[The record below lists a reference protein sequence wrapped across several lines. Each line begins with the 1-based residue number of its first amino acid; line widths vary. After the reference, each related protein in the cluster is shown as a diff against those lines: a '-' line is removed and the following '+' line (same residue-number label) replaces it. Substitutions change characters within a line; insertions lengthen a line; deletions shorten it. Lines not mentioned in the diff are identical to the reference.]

1 MKWFLFCSL
10 IFSQLLMAQ
19 NFKLDQNPSYSKTI
33 YNFTTPNFAGPSTL
47 DQLPLPLGADR
58 QVLDETNTAPTPIPE
73 DTSLIFRP
81 TTDSFRQAQE
91 EGPLNS
97 NTIRDDTE
105 IIPGDIKSREKG
117 RQGSDVNEMSPINDY
132 P

>member
-1 MKWFLFCSL
+1 
-10 IFSQLLMAQ
+10 MAQ
-19 NFKLDQNPSYSKTI
+19 DFKLGQNSSYFKTI
-33 YNFTTPNFAGPSTL
+33 NNFTTPSFAGPSTL
-47 DQLPLPLGADR
+47 DQLPLPLGAGR

-81 TTDSFRQAQE
+81 TTNSFRQAQE
-91 EGPLNS
+91 ERPLNS

-105 IIPGDIKSREKG
+105 IIPGDIKKEDRGGQKG
-117 RQGSDVNEMSPINDY
+117 DMNYY

>member
-1 MKWFLFCSL
+1 
-10 IFSQLLMAQ
+10 MAQ
-19 NFKLDQNPSYSKTI
+19 NFKLGQNASYTKTI
-33 YNFTTPNFAGPSTL
+33 NNFTTPHFAGPSNL
-47 DQLPLPLGADR
+47 DQLPLPLGAGK

-91 EGPLNS
+91 EEPLNS

-105 IIPGDIKSREKG
+105 IIPGDIKSREKV
-117 RQGSDVNEMSPINDY
+117 RQGSDVNERSPINDY

>member
-1 MKWFLFCSL
+1 
-10 IFSQLLMAQ
+10 MAQ
-19 NFKLDQNPSYSKTI
+19 DFKLGQKSSYSKTI
-33 YNFTTPNFAGPSTL
+33 NNFTTPSFAGPSNL
-47 DQLPLPLGADR
+47 DQLPLPLGAGR
-58 QVLDETNTAPTPIPE
+58 QILDETNTAPTPIPE
-73 DTSLIFRP
+73 DTSLILRP

-91 EGPLNS
+91 EEPMNY

-105 IIPGDIKSREKG
+105 IIPGDIKSRKKG

>member
-1 MKWFLFCSL
+1 MKLFLFCSL

-19 NFKLDQNPSYSKTI
+19 DFKLGQNSSYFKTI
-33 YNFTTPNFAGPSTL
+33 NNFTTPSFAGPSTL
-47 DQLPLPLGADR
+47 DQLPLPLGAGR

-81 TTDSFRQAQE
+81 TTNSFRQAQE
-91 EGPLNS
+91 ERPLNS

-105 IIPGDIKSREKG
+105 IIPGDIKKEDRGGQKG
-117 RQGSDVNEMSPINDY
+117 DMNYY

>member
-1 MKWFLFCSL
+1 MKLFLFCSL

-19 NFKLDQNPSYSKTI
+19 DFKLGQNSSYFKTI
-33 YNFTTPNFAGPSTL
+33 NNFTTPSFAGPSTL
-47 DQLPLPLGADR
+47 DQLPLPLGAGR

-105 IIPGDIKSREKG
+105 IIPGDIKKG
-117 RQGSDVNEMSPINDY
+117 DRGGQKGDMNYY